1 MGLLAPRSGPER
13 AGVGGRHSGHDWVV
27 GEIVVVTGA
36 DGPIG
41 HRVVSSL
48 LLAPDVAE
56 VVAVGRTVRAAA
68 WEPITEVVDTR
79 LVIAPW
85 GLDDPRIHT
94 AVAAATSVLL
104 LGPRGGLDIDGTG
117 GAEVDVNGTRT
128 MLRSLSG
135 SASLRFLLVLS
146 SALVYGARRD
156 NPVPLTERARV
167 RPNPSIVAA
176 MERMALEQACVEWA
190 TVEGVSCA
198 LLRPS
203 VVVGPENGAWLA
215 RSPWST
221 SGLQV
226 SDRTGPVQFLHM
238 DDLVAA
244 VEVLRSARFDGAIN
258 AAPDGWLTASQVGAL
273 KGPVARVRLRRSVAV
288 LLADIGA
295 RLGLAPGDPSMLVAS
310 SAPWVVANDALR
322 SMGWEPTFTNEEAYV
337 DSDRGG
343 FWARLTPRHRQQ
355 MALGG
360 AAVGAIALVA
370 AAVALLRRQVRVDQ

>member
-1 MGLLAPRSGPER
+1 MHG
-13 AGVGGRHSGHDWVV
+13 HSGHDWSV

-48 LLAPDVAE
+48 LLDPGVDE
-56 VVAVGRTVRAAA
+56 VVAVGRGARAAA
-68 WEPITEVVDTR
+68 WDPITAVVPTR
-79 LVIAPW
+79 LVVAPW
-85 GLDDPRIHT
+85 NLDDRRLGPTVAEAT
-94 AVAAATSVLL
+94 AVLL

-117 GAEVDVNGTRT
+117 GAEIDVHGTRA
-128 MLRSLSG
+128 LLGDLSG
-135 SASLRFLLVLS
+135 SKSLRFLLLLS

-167 RPNPSIVAA
+167 RPNPSIAAA
-176 MERMALEQACVEWA
+176 MERVTLERVCVDWSTA
-190 TVEGVSCA
+190 QGLPCA
-198 LLRPS
+198 VLRPS

-238 DDLVAA
+238 DDLVSA
-244 VEVLRSARFDGAIN
+244 VDTLRSSRFDGPIN
-258 AAPDGWLTASQVGAL
+258 AAPDGWLTASQVSAL
-273 KGPVARVRLRRSVAV
+273 KGPVARLRLSRTLAV

-310 SAPWVVANDALR
+310 SAPWVVANDELR
-322 SMGWEPTFTNEEAYV
+322 SMGWVPSFTNEEAYV

-343 FWARLTPRHRQQ
+343 FWARLTPRNRQQ

-360 AAVGAIALVA
+360 AAVGALTIIGTVA
-370 AAVALLRRQVRVDQ
+370 AILRRQVRVDR

>member
-1 MGLLAPRSGPER
+1 MFRLGPLGATDTVR
-13 AGVGGRHSGHDWVV
+13 RHSGHDWGV
-27 GEIVVVTGA
+27 GDSVVVTGA

-41 HRVVSSL
+41 HRVVSAL
-48 LLAPDVAE
+48 LLDPGVDE
-56 VVAVGRTVRAAA
+56 VVAVGRGVRAGA
-68 WEPITEVVDTR
+68 WQPITVTVPTR
-79 LVIAPW
+79 LVVAPW
-85 GLDDPRIHT
+85 ELDDPRLGPVVESAT
-94 AVAAATSVLL
+94 AVLL

-117 GAEVDVNGTRT
+117 GAEIDVNGTRAL
-128 MLRSLSG
+128 LRCLSG
-135 SASLRFLLVLS
+135 SASLRHLLLLS

-167 RPNPSIVAA
+167 RPNPSIAAA
-176 MERMALEQACVEWA
+176 MERVSLERVCLEWA
-190 TVEGVSCA
+190 TAEGLPCSI
-198 LLRPS
+198 LRPS

-238 DDLVAA
+238 DDLVSA
-244 VEVLRSARFDGAIN
+244 VELLRAQRVDGPIN
-258 AAPDGWLTASQVGAL
+258 AAPDGWLTASQVSAL
-273 KGPVARVRLRRSVAV
+273 KGPVARVRLRRSLAV

-322 SMGWEPTFTNEEAYV
+322 SLGWEPTFTNEEAYV

-360 AAVGAIALVA
+360 AALGALAIIGSVVA
-370 AAVALLRRQVRVDQ
+370 ILRRQVRVDR

>member
-1 MGLLAPRSGPER
+1 MP
-13 AGVGGRHSGHDWVV
+13 
-27 GEIVVVTGA
+27 EIVPEIVMVTGA
-36 DGPIG
+36 DGAIG
-41 HRVVSSL
+41 HRVVAA
-48 LLAPDVAE
+48 LLAAGDVEE
-56 VVAVGRTVRAAA
+56 VIAVGRGVRAAA
-68 WEPITEVVDTR
+68 WSPITAVVDTR
-79 LVIAPW
+79 LRCAPW
-85 GLDDPRIHT
+85 ALDDPRLGELGDSVT
-94 AVAAATSVLL
+94 ALLL

-117 GAEVDVNGTRT
+117 GAEIDVNGTRT
-128 MLRSLSG
+128 LLHRLSTD
-135 SASLRFLLVLS
+135 SRLSFVLVLS

-167 RPNPSIVAA
+167 RPNASIPAA
-176 MERMALEQACVEWA
+176 MERVALERNCVEWA
-190 TVEGVSCA
+190 AAAGAACA

-226 SDRTGPVQFLHM
+226 SDRTGPVQFLHV

-244 VEVLRSARFDGAIN
+244 IEVVRAARFDGPIN
-258 AAPDGWLTASQVGAL
+258 AAPDGWLTASQVAAL
-273 KGPVARVRLRRSVAV
+273 KGPVARVRLRRSLAV

-310 SAPWVVANDALR
+310 SAPWVVANDTLR
-322 SMGWEPTFTNEEAYV
+322 SLGWSPTSTNEESYV

-343 FWARLTPRHRQQ
+343 FWARLTPRHRQE

-360 AAVGAIALVA
+360 ASVLILGLVA
-370 AAVALLRRQVRVDQ
+370 AAVAVLRRRVRVDA

>member
-1 MGLLAPRSGPER
+1 V
-13 AGVGGRHSGHDWVV
+13 AGA
-27 GEIVVVTGA
+27 VTA
-36 DGPIG
+36 
-41 HRVVSSL
+41 
-48 LLAPDVAE
+48 
-56 VVAVGRTVRAAA
+56 
-68 WEPITEVVDTR
+68 
-79 LVIAPW
+79 
-85 GLDDPRIHT
+85 
-94 AVAAATSVLL
+94 VLL

-117 GAEVDVNGTRT
+117 GAEVDVDGTRA
-128 MLRSLSG
+128 LLARLA
-135 SASLRFLLVLS
+135 SASPVTFLLVLS

-167 RPNPSIVAA
+167 RPNASIPAA
-176 MERMALEQACVEWA
+176 MERVALERNCVDWASGVGAAC
-190 TVEGVSCA
+190 T

-226 SDRTGPVQFLHM
+226 SDRTGPVQFLHV

-244 VEVLRSARFDGAIN
+244 IDLLRVGRFDGPIN
-258 AAPDGWLTASQVGAL
+258 AAPDGWLTASQVAAL
-273 KGPVARVRLRRSVAV
+273 KGPVARVRLRRPLAV

-310 SAPWVVANDALR
+310 SAPWVVANDGLR
-322 SMGWEPTFTNEEAYV
+322 AIGWAPSFTNEEAYV

-343 FWARLTPRHRQQ
+343 FWARLTPRHRQE

-360 AAVGAIALVA
+360 ASAVVLALIA
-370 AAVALLRRQVRVDQ
+370 AAVAVLRRRVRVDS

>member
-1 MGLLAPRSGPER
+1 VHG
-13 AGVGGRHSGHDWVV
+13 HSGHDWSV

-48 LLAPDVAE
+48 LLDPDVDE
-56 VVAVGRTVRAAA
+56 VVAVGRGARAGA
-68 WEPITEVVDTR
+68 WDPITAVVPTR

-85 GLDDPRIHT
+85 NLDDRRLGPVVAEAT
-94 AVAAATSVLL
+94 AVLL

-117 GAEVDVNGTRT
+117 GAEIDVRGTRV
-128 MLRSLSG
+128 LLGVLSG
-135 SASLRFLLVLS
+135 SQSLRFLLLLS

-167 RPNPSIVAA
+167 RPNPSIAAA
-176 MERMALEQACVEWA
+176 MERATLERVCVDWSTAQELP
-190 TVEGVSCA
+190 CA

-203 VVVGPENGAWLA
+203 VVVGPDNGAWLA

-238 DDLVAA
+238 DDLVSA
-244 VEVLRSARFDGAIN
+244 VDTLRSTRFDGPIN
-258 AAPDGWLTASQVGAL
+258 AAPDGWLTASQVSAL
-273 KGPVARVRLRRSVAV
+273 KGPVARLRLSRTLAV

-310 SAPWVVANDALR
+310 SAPWVVANDELR
-322 SMGWEPTFTNEEAYV
+322 SMGWSPSFTNEEAYV

-360 AAVGAIALVA
+360 AAVGAFAIIGSVA
-370 AAVALLRRQVRVDQ
+370 AILRRQIRVDR